1 VERDCLAP
9 LAEGRDMRRCLIE
22 KMVVL

>member
-1 VERDCLAP
+1 VEGDCLAP
-9 LAEGRDMRRCLIE
+9 LANGRDMRRSLIE